1 MAARPNLHTVTET
14 PGAAENSSPRF
25 DILAGDP
32 RSPVLLH
39 VPHASRVI
47 PAWVRAGIVLDDE
60 ELARELDAMTDAHTD
75 LIADAVCQ
83 RAARR
88 PWQFVNRTSRLV
100 VDPERFPDE
109 REEMAAVGMGA
120 VYSATSTGGTLRLP
134 DAARDSRLL
143 DEFFAPYSDR
153 FADQVDERLAAAGWA
168 IVLDLHSYP
177 LHPLPYELHQDDAR
191 PEICLGGDQIH
202 TPEWLVAAARS
213 ALAPFGSVTVNEPF
227 RGTYVPL
234 RHYGADQRVSSL
246 MLEIRR
252 DVYTRTDGT
261 PDPDRIELLGAAI
274 ATVVDESTRGG

>member
-1 MAARPNLHTVTET
+1 
-14 PGAAENSSPRF
+14 
-25 DILAGDP
+25 
-32 RSPVLLH
+32 

-47 PAWVRAGIVLDDE
+47 PGWVRAGIVLDDE

-134 DAARDSRLL
+134 DAARDRGLL

-177 LHPLPYELHQDDAR
+177 LHLLPYELHQDDAR
-191 PEICLGGDQIH
+191 PEICLGVDQIH

-234 RHYGADQRVSSL
+234 RHYGSDQRVSSL